1 MKKFVFGIVAIV
13 LFNNLSFGQ
22 NNEIV
27 YSNCSLRTEQSVG
40 YIDNK
45 GDFVIS
51 IDSKKLLE
59 DFSIIAK
66 ESGLDIEYERVEILR
81 ANSDEKL
88 NLFGLYAVSKDG
100 FTKTAIDL
108 DLKNE
113 TFIISSKGATI
124 TCSSTNCTESQCMP
138 YDNGSVWTC
147 TSCIKNCSK
156 TATVVLKSFD
166 STTE

>member
-1 MKKFVFGIVAIV
+1 M
-13 LFNNLSFGQ
+13 
-22 NNEIV
+22 
-27 YSNCSLRTEQSVG
+27 
-40 YIDNK
+40 
-45 GDFVIS
+45 
-51 IDSKKLLE
+51 E

-66 ESGLDIEYERVEILR
+66 ELGLDIEYERVEILR

-124 TCSSTNCTESQCMP
+124 TCSSTNFYRM
-138 YDNGSVWTC
+138 
-147 TSCIKNCSK
+147 
-156 TATVVLKSFD
+156 TVYAL
-166 STTE
+166 